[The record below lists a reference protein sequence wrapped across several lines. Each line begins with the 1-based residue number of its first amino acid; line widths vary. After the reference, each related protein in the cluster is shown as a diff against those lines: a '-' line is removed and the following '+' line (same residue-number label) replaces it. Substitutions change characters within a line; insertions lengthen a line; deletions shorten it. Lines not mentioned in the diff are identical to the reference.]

1 METIYSQDM
10 TVNISNKNEASQRY
24 TNFPLCSHNGNL
36 TDAEAIRIVAVAVI
50 LLRIPQIWVMNL
62 AVMDPENNEV
72 S

>member
-36 TDAEAIRIVAVAVI
+36 TDAEATRVVAVAVI
-50 LLRIPQIWVMNL
+50 LLRIRKI
-62 AVMDPENNEV
+62 
-72 S
+72 